1 MTRGVLVSHDLSDRL
16 FKSIERAVKA
26 VGHRQLLSQ
35 SSKYAQMAAAGARV
49 SKGGVMSGVAF

>member
-26 VGHRQLLSQ
+26 VGHRQLFEVKPEPFDGIEKRTVLGQ
-35 SSKYAQMAAAGARV
+35 PDD
-49 SKGGVMSGVAF
+49 